1 MRIVVALAAQLNAEL
16 MVKPHDKGTSFEL
29 RVPQDPPS

>member
-16 MVKPHDKGTSFEL
+16 MVKRHDKGTSFEL
-29 RVPQDPPS
+29 HVPQDPPS